1 MTSKTSNVS
10 ENDCIAVLLSGGLD
24 SSLMLARLAE
34 EGRCVAPLYVRSGL
48 FWEEAELAAVR
59 RVLAWFADRVRPLAV
74 LDLPVRDI
82 YGEHWSLTG
91 KQIPDA
97 DSPDEAVYLPGR
109 NLLLLVKA
117 GLWCR
122 QHGVPFLAL
131 GILDSNPFADAS
143 EEFLRTVETALNL
156 YGPPP
161 LKIIRPLQGVSKTE
175 LMKWGQRWPL
185 HETFSCIAPMK
196 GLHCGGC
203 NKCAERRRAFRE
215 AGIPDSTRYASTPD
229 GKEVSPA

>member
-1 MTSKTSNVS
+1 MTPNFL

-24 SSLMLARLAE
+24 SSLMLARLVAD
-34 EGRCVAPLYVRSGL
+34 GKSVAPLYVRSGL
-48 FWEEAELAAVR
+48 FWEEAELLAVG
-59 RVLAWFADRVRPLAV
+59 RVLAWFADHVRPLTI

-82 YGEHWSLTG
+82 YGDHWSLTG
-91 KQIPDA
+91 QQIPDA
-97 DSPDEAVYLPGR
+97 NSPDEAVYLPGR

-122 QHGVPFLAL
+122 QHGLPLLAL

-156 YGPPP
+156 YGPPS
-161 LKIIRPLQGVSKTE
+161 LQIIRPLQGVSKKE
-175 LMKWGQRWPL
+175 LMKWGERWPL
-185 HETFSCIAPMK
+185 HETFSCIAPIE

-215 AGIPDSTRYASTPD
+215 AGIPDLTPYASDPN
-229 GKEVSPA
+229 GKEVSPT